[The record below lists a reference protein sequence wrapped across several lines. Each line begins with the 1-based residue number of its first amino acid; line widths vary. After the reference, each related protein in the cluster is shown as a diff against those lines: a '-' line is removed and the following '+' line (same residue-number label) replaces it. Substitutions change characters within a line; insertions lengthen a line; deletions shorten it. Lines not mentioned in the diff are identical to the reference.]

1 MGTLGKAAGVAGA
14 FVAAHPAVVD
24 TLIQAARSYVY
35 TTAAPAMLACA
46 VLAALEVI
54 RQGEARRAHLARL
67 VERFRQGAA
76 GLPWASTASTTPI
89 QPLIVGDNAA
99 SVALSRRLR
108 ERGILVPAIR
118 PPTVPAGTARLR
130 VSLSAAH
137 AEGDIDTLLS
147 ALRECA

>member
-1 MGTLGKAAGVAGA
+1 
-14 FVAAHPAVVD
+14 
-24 TLIQAARSYVY
+24 
-35 TTAAPAMLACA
+35 MLACA

-54 RQGEARRAHLARL
+54 RQGEPRRAHLARL

-76 GLPWASTASTTPI
+76 RLPWASTASTTPI